1 MDQLESGVNSYST
14 GGGGVTFERKV
25 AVQFLARLLLG
36 HGASC
41 LGLGRTVVQVNFQQ
55 SPEFTVDDLVI
66 HASRAG
72 ETAPSL
78 VMALAVRRAPKL
90 VDSDPPTESP
100 RV

>member
-1 MDQLESGVNSYST
+1 MDQLESGVSSYST

-55 SPEFTVDDLVI
+55 SPEFRAMIRTCG
-66 HASRAG
+66 SRAG
-72 ETAPSL
+72 VPSRK
-78 VMALAVRRAPKL
+78 MICK
-90 VDSDPPTESP
+90 ESEF
-100 RV
+100 